1 MNKFISKTNY
11 AAPHSDSLRCT
22 IPKEI
27 VTELDINKGDSIVWS
42 IEKDENDKTRIIV
55 KKLIL

>member
-1 MNKFISKTNY
+1 MNKYISKTNY

-27 VTELDINKGDSIVWS
+27 CTELNINKGDSIVWS
-42 IEKDENDKTRIIV
+42 LEKDNEGNVQVIV
-55 KKLIL
+55 KKLNL